1 MTKKFLIAISL
12 ILCVVIC
19 PAFFPIQNQD
29 RQDGPIVLVGGGN
42 VPNEAVRWFKDRV
55 KKGGYIVITYD
66 FDYSSR
72 WINLLNSLDI
82 RFVLP
87 ERFEKVDLTKIGGI
101 IIDGGDQWKYV
112 NRLNGEAIQKAHEIG
127 IPILGTSAGAMI
139 LGEHYFTA
147 EKGSIG
153 SDEIDQVEKICLG
166 KKFVTIRHLEGTLVD
181 THYTERNRQKRLSVF
196 IERSGANYGL
206 GIDEHT
212 ALCIDERK
220 FQVFGPGQVE
230 IISPNMATR

>member
-1 MTKKFLIAISL
+1 MKKFLLAISL
-12 ILCVVIC
+12 GLGIIIF
-19 PAFFPIQNQD
+19 PALLPTQD
-29 RQDGPIVLVGGGN
+29 RKEQDGPIVLVGGGN
-42 VPNEAVRWFKDRV
+42 VPNEAVRWFKERV
-55 KKGGYIVITYD
+55 KRGGYIVVTYD

-72 WINLLNSLDI
+72 WITLLSSLDI

-87 ERFEKVDLTKIGGI
+87 ENFDKVELAKIGGI

-112 NRLNGEAIQKAHEIG
+112 NRLSGEAIQKAHEMG

-166 KKFVTIRHLEGTLVD
+166 KKFVTIRHLQGTLVD
-181 THYTERNRQKRLSVF
+181 THYTERNRQKRLNVF

-230 IISPNMATR
+230 VVSPNMATR